1 MSLKER
7 KTMKIQLASIAMF
20 AVSLSACSESPND
33 SEVQQIVAEM
43 KEVQESL
50 GKYIQNLEKSENMHE
65 EISKFLSENG
75 DQMVQKWN
83 ESLESCQDINTE
95 KCNKLRKSYQNFKR
109 AVEDKVKSTQDAAK
123 GFIESRD
130 S

>member
-1 MSLKER
+1 
-7 KTMKIQLASIAMF
+7 MF

>member
-1 MSLKER
+1 VSLKER